1 MSSIQRQKR
10 YEVSRQLGKVAL
22 GQEPADLVIKSGTLV
37 NVFTGELQERVDVAM
52 ASGRIAYIGNADH
65 TIGEGLGLLKR
76 MADISRRACLT
87 VICMWR
93 AQCSP

>member
-65 TIGEGLGLLKR
+65 DRGGTRVIEANGR
-76 MADISRRACLT
+76 YISPACLT